1 MAPAKETAEEQLLRM
16 IEGPAAPEPPQ
27 RPQRG
32 FSPAELLQRVQ
43 RAVEDLRRW
52 ILPSAREGADGLLWR
67 LRLAQRAMWGVL
79 ICMALY
85 LVIDLVLLRP
95 TLPTMTREASPEH
108 PAGAADAVA
117 IEDRLKPLPEYRE
130 NVGGRNPFGLMMQR
144 ALQGET
150 DESAHA
156 KLLEITATLRV
167 AGINRG
173 RVPEALIEDETANR
187 THIVKVGD
195 DLNGLTVKA
204 IDARGVLVSYEG
216 EETLL
221 E

>member
-1 MAPAKETAEEQLLRM
+1 MAPTKETAEEQLLRM
-16 IEGPAAPEPPQ
+16 IEGPAAPEPP
-27 RPQRG
+27 RPQGR

-43 RAVEDLRRW
+43 RALDELRRW

-85 LVIDLVLLRP
+85 LVIDLALLRP
-95 TLPTMTREASPEH
+95 TLPTLTREGGSEH
-108 PAGAADAVA
+108 PAAATGAVA

-130 NVGGRNPFGLMMQR
+130 TLTGRNPFGLMMHR
-144 ALQGET
+144 ALQDEP
-150 DESAHA
+150 DESAQA
-156 KLLEITATLRV
+156 KLLEITSTLRV
-167 AGINRG
+167 VGINRG
-173 RVPEALIEDETANR
+173 RVPEALIEDATANR

-195 DLNGLTVKA
+195 TLNGLTVKA